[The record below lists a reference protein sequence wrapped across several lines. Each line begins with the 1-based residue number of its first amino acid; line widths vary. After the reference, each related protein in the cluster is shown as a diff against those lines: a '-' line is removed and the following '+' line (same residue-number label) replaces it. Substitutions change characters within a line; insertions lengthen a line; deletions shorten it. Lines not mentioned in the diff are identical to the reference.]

1 MLLAVVF
8 LAAVFVVLQ
17 TTAAKA
23 DGEDE
28 AVYDIGEGNIVIT
41 VDSDGKTLVSFK
53 DEPAVEVTKP
63 IVIIGIYQ
71 DFEPDW
77 DYEGDGYD
85 GDYDD
90 EGGYNDGDYDD
101 DEDEGED
108 EGDDEDDDEDDGYA
122 GRGISISVPKGAN
135 VHVSLRNVSIATSEN
150 APITVLGDGTVTI
163 ELDGSSYLDACHSE
177 HAGIEKIGD
186 GTLVI
191 TDTDQNGVLWVN
203 GGEYGGAGIGSKG
216 SYDDWYEFDQLTEGF
231 SPSGEVRRGY
241 DVSNIIIAGGEIHAC
256 GGMYAAGIGSGVG
269 GNAENITISGG
280 FVASKTSGYGAGIG
294 SGVNGEAS
302 GIAIKNDVIVIAQGF
317 ETGEN
322 CSGGAGIGYG
332 GTWLSEYSG
341 ASAFN
346 IVDGKPVPDEEI
358 IDVSGLYDVGRI
370 AINQPGNDW
379 WGEYE
384 GPDYLNSMNG
394 FVDYSNDN
402 SFVYVVSGDIKTY
415 NLWVGGTLVSEKN
428 CSDIPVADGYTKK
441 SGKAS
446 YDPDTH
452 TLTLDNYQYEGP
464 GHRAW
469 KMWGYTQVQQYYN
482 PGDTFAAIY
491 YGGKKSSFEKE
502 RDWDYLPREEDTLTI
517 VLKGENSVK
526 QDGDWARSCGVLIG
540 DEDPMMYEIVDGV
553 EAYDEDAQ
561 DGPVDYGVHL
571 VLSGYGNTKGSLIAE
586 ADDTAAPQ
594 QYVNEWAVGSSA
606 GDPWLGGFT
615 RGIAVM
621 LGHLTIDGVDV
632 EAIGGD
638 TNTSEGYYPNPNY
651 KGRESYRYT
660 EGVYCAFG
668 LNVIDGTLI
677 AQAGDAP
684 ESMCFSFGIETGD
697 DCNFEGGVVKAFGGN
712 VRKPEE
718 DEFGASCGIALSY
731 MNYLYHQYL
740 PYQNGDG
747 GDAADD
753 AYNPVINIGTG
764 ITTVLFAGN
773 DMATDMQIINYIETS
788 NLAGEFYLNNEIA
801 GEGWFTF
808 DGSDDST
815 VIEINEN
822 EEGAF
827 CGTVNSDGL
836 PEEAYLRAKFH
847 QHKIT
852 YTASGD
858 TITANCADEGC
869 DLSGQ
874 KLTIIAPKDDTLAYD
889 GTAKAATL
897 NDYDETAFS
906 NVGSIVYTKDGE
918 AVGADKVVD
927 AGKYKATVTV
937 TDGDETYTAEVE
949 FEITKKDVTEDDLK
963 TFNTEVPT
971 GLTGVYGQKLE
982 EITLP
987 KATEGDNGGTWAWS
1001 KSDTVL
1007 GPVGEQTYEATFTPN
1022 NTNYNAG
1029 TFKITVK
1036 VLPKEAKVTAD
1047 DASKSYN
1054 AKDPELKATVEGLIG
1069 EDTIEYTLSR
1079 AAGEDAGT
1087 YVITAAGEQTQGNY
1101 TVTFVNGTFTIEKAK
1116 APEKLG
1122 DDEQPKANDLSENDK
1137 DQPLVTKPNKLPNG
1151 YTKIQYSDDGGKTWK
1166 DTIPTGK
1173 EPGEYNIQVRY
1184 IGDGNHEDFTGTP
1197 IKVTIKAVYT
1207 VVWLNP
1213 DGSEFAKKTYGV
1225 GETEPKPDT
1234 VPSKADDETY
1244 KYIFLEWEKVS
1255 EEGHTKTYK
1264 PVYAAIP
1271 KNLYI
1276 IEGTFEWKKGSDNDI
1291 VITVKR
1297 TVDDQT
1303 CFSHFKAVKIGD
1315 TVIVLGEDYDAKAGS
1330 TVITLKAS
1338 TLEKLEL
1345 GDHPITVVFDD
1356 GEAKVM
1362 LSILKAD
1369 PTSTPT
1375 PAPVNPDPKEPDP
1388 VKTGDTG
1395 SLLIWTILAVMSA
1408 GAAGGVYAKKRL
1420 RGRA

>member
-8 LAAVFVVLQ
+8 MAALFVVVNS
-17 TTAAKA
+17 TGAKA
-23 DGEDE
+23 DGEKETVIVLSMDE
-28 AVYDIGEGNIVIT
+28 NGYGTESVTINVDADGKQTVSIDGGEPREVAGKIVIT
-41 VDSDGKTLVSFK
+41 CNEIAYVYGAEARISIEAAEGANAMVVLRDVCISLS
-53 DEPAVEVTKP
+53 A
-63 IVIIGIYQ
+63 
-71 DFEPDW
+71 
-77 DYEGDGYD
+77 GDG
-85 GDYDD
+85 
-90 EGGYNDGDYDD
+90 
-101 DEDEGED
+101 
-108 EGDDEDDDEDDGYA
+108 A
-122 GRGISISVPKGAN
+122 PVT
-135 VHVSLRNVSIATSEN
+135 VS
-150 APITVLGDGTVTI
+150 GDGTVTI
-163 ELDGSSYLDACHSE
+163 ELDGETGLEACDYC
-177 HAGIEKIGD
+177 AGIEKTGD
-186 GTLVI
+186 GILIISDV
-191 TDTDQNGVLWVN
+191 DQNGSLWIL
-203 GGEYGGAGIGSKG
+203 GGK
-216 SYDDWYEFDQLTEGF
+216 
-231 SPSGEVRRGY
+231 
-241 DVSNIIIAGGEIHAC
+241 
-256 GGMYAAGIGSGVG
+256 YAAGIGSGVRIEEAIDSPKILPADVSDIMIKG
-269 GNAENITISGG
+269 GAIYAYGGTYGAGIGAGFGGSATNITISGG
-280 FVASKTSGYGAGIG
+280 FVCASSNESGAGIG
-294 SGVNGEAS
+294 GGAGGEAS
-302 GIAIKNDVIVIAQGF
+302 GIVIENNALVIVAGGP
-317 ETGEN
+317 GEPAYAR
-322 CSGGAGIGYG
+322 GAGIGFG
-332 GTWLSEYSG
+332 GADLSDDEKVTV
-341 ASAFN
+341 SAFAQ
-346 IVDGKPVPDEEI
+346 DGTPNSDV
-358 IDVSGLYDVGRI
+358 IDISGLYDVGCI
-370 AINQPGNDW
+370 AIAKKL
-379 WGEYE
+379 GESDMWSAME
-384 GPDYLNSMNG
+384 NLLFPNKTGVIDLI
-394 FVDYSNDN
+394 VR
-402 SFVYVVSGDIKTY
+402 GDIETY

-553 EAYDEDAQ
+553 GAYDEEPDEDAQ

-571 VLSGYGNTKGSLIAE
+571 VLSGDGNTKGSLIAE

-822 EEGAF
+822 EEGTF

-897 NDYDETAFS
+897 NEYDKDVF
-906 NVGSIVYTKDGE
+906 GSDVQIVYTKDGKE
-918 AVGADKVVD
+918 VKPEEVVN
-927 AGKYKATVTV
+927 AGTYKATVSI
-937 TDGDETYTAEVE
+937 TDGDGNTYTAEVE
-949 FEITKKDVTEDDLK
+949 FEITKKEVTEDDLK
-963 TFNTEVPT
+963 TFGTALPT
-971 GLTGVYGQKLE
+971 GLTGVYGQKLS

-987 KATEGDNGGTWAWS
+987 TAAEGTWTWS

-1036 VLPKEAKVTAD
+1036 VLPKDAKVTAD

-1137 DQPLVTKPNKLPNG
+1137 DQPLITKPDKLPNG

-1197 IKVTIKAVYT
+1197 IKVTIKAIYT

-1213 DGSEFAKKTYGV
+1213 DGSEFAKKTYGD

-1338 TLEKLEL
+1338 TLEKLEI

-1369 PTSTPT
+1369 PTPTSTPT

-1395 SLLIWTILAVMSA
+1395 NLLIWTILAVMSA